1 MNKEQFLATL
11 NEALSPLS
19 RSEREDIL
27 SDYIEHF
34 RAGQENGKTPE
45 EVAQALGDPS
55 ELARAYIEELAGG
68 KGSGSNAAAPGKPAP
83 DSGGPSSQAPQEPP
97 LRSYAPAGAA
107 QSAPASREKPQGS
120 QALGIV
126 LVVLF
131 NFFLGAWILIALAC
145 AVIALWAVPISLFGG
160 GLAVM
165 VGAIVSFSGILP
177 LIFSLLGISLIA
189 LSGLAG
195 IGMYYVSYY
204 FIRFIAI
211 YIKFCAKLCREGI

>member
-1 MNKEQFLATL
+1 MNKEQFLTTL

-34 RAGQENGKTPE
+34 RAGQENGKTSE

-55 ELARAYIEELAGG
+55 ELARAYIEELAGET
-68 KGSGSNAAAPGKPAP
+68 GSGADAAAPGKPAQG
-83 DSGGPSSQAPQEPP
+83 SGEPSSQAAQEPSLHP
-97 LRSYAPAGAA
+97 YVPAVTAQGAPAF
-107 QSAPASREKPQGS
+107 REKPQGS

-165 VGAIVSFSGILP
+165 VGAIVSFSGMLP

-195 IGMYYVSYY
+195 IGMYYVSHF
-204 FIRFIAI
+204 FIRFIVI

>member
-1 MNKEQFLATL
+1 MNKEQFLTTL

-45 EVAQALGDPS
+45 EVAEALGDPS

-68 KGSGSNAAAPGKPAP
+68 KGSGPDAEATGKPDP
-83 DSGGPSSQAPQEPP
+83 GSGEPVLQATQEPS
-97 LRSYAPAGAA
+97 LRPYAPAETA
-107 QSAPASREKPQGS
+107 QGAPASRERPQGS

-131 NFFLGAWILIALAC
+131 NFFLGVWILIALAC
-145 AVIALWAVPISLFGG
+145 TVIALWAVPISLFGG

-165 VGAIVSFSGILP
+165 VGAIVSFSGMLP

>member
-1 MNKEQFLATL
+1 MNKDQFLATL

-45 EVAQALGDPS
+45 EVAEALGDPS

-68 KGSGSNAAAPGKPAP
+68 KGSGRDTAAQANPTQ
-83 DSGGPSSQAPQEPP
+83 SSTPSSQAIQEPP
-97 LRSYAPAGAA
+97 LRPYTPAETAQGAPAF
-107 QSAPASREKPQGS
+107 REKPQGS

-145 AVIALWAVPISLFGG
+145 AVIALWAVPISLFAG
-160 GLAVM
+160 GLTVM
-165 VGAIVSFSGILP
+165 VGAIVSFSGMLP
-177 LIFSLLGISLIA
+177 LIFSLLGISLMA

>member
-1 MNKEQFLATL
+1 MNKDQFLATL

-34 RAGQENGKTPE
+34 RAGQENGKTQE
-45 EVAQALGDPS
+45 EVAEGLGDPS
-55 ELARAYIEELAGG
+55 ELARAYIEELAGAKETG
-68 KGSGSNAAAPGKPAP
+68 RDTAAQANPAQSGE
-83 DSGGPSSQAPQEPP
+83 PSSQAIQEPP
-97 LRSYAPAGAA
+97 LRPYAPAGTA
-107 QSAPASREKPQGS
+107 QGAPASREKPQGS

-131 NFFLGAWILIALAC
+131 NFFLGAWLLLSLAC
-145 AVIALWAVPISLFGG
+145 AVIALWAVPISLFAG

-177 LIFSLLGISLIA
+177 LIFSLLGISLMA

>member
-1 MNKEQFLATL
+1 MR
-11 NEALSPLS
+11 P
-19 RSEREDIL
+19 
-27 SDYIEHF
+27 
-34 RAGQENGKTPE
+34 
-45 EVAQALGDPS
+45 
-55 ELARAYIEELAGG
+55 
-68 KGSGSNAAAPGKPAP
+68 
-83 DSGGPSSQAPQEPP
+83 
-97 LRSYAPAGAA
+97 YAPAGTA
-107 QSAPASREKPQGS
+107 QGAPASQEKPQGS

-131 NFFLGAWILIALAC
+131 NFFLGAWLLLSLAC
-145 AVIALWAVPISLFGG
+145 AVIALWAVPISLFAG

-165 VGAIVSFSGILP
+165 VGAIVSFSGMLP
-177 LIFSLLGISLIA
+177 LIFSLLGISLMA